1 MRGIEALINDS
12 EKQKTPEMESSKPN
26 SIEDVMTKMA
36 DLMDMLTTMSMT
48 KSERY
53 EQEVGNENV
62 TEDPPQV
69 DAPPIDESKGEE

>member
-12 EKQKTPEMESSKPN
+12 EKRKTPELEGSKPN

-48 KSERY
+48 KSEKY
-53 EQEVGNENV
+53 EEEVGNENV
-62 TEDPPQV
+62 TEPPPQV
-69 DAPPIDESKGEE
+69 GEPPIDENKGDE